1 VSHVSELPQRVVQ
14 DDLSVVIPTLG
25 REILQRSLDALASG
39 TRVPAEVIVV
49 DQGQSRRVEE
59 MVEALRARGVAA
71 RWMPSAERGR
81 ALGVNRGIAA
91 ARTRFIAVTD
101 DDCLAH
107 PEWIEQLAARLHAH
121 PGVII
126 TGRVDA
132 GDETVLSAVTSER
145 EDHQRRPRLRFDR
158 LSGGNM
164 AMARDLVARIGYF
177 DEDPAVRT
185 AEDTEY
191 AYRALR
197 GGVSILYAPEA
208 AVTHLGWRD
217 EASREGQYASYARS
231 HGGFLGKYLRQG
243 DLFIALRTLVHIAR
257 ASRRWLWNTLRGDR
271 ERAAHGRAYTLGL
284 LPGLRAG
291 WRSTVTP
298 RRD

>member
-1 VSHVSELPQRVVQ
+1 MGPVQ
-14 DDLSVVIPTLG
+14 EDLSVVIPTLG
-25 REILQRSLDALASG
+25 RDILQRSLDALAAGS
-39 TRVPAEVIVV
+39 RVPAEVIVV
-49 DQGQSRRVEE
+49 DQGQTPAVERMVEE
-59 MVEALRARGVAA
+59 LRARGVAA
-71 RWMPSAERGR
+71 RWIPSAERGR

-91 ARTRFIAVTD
+91 TRTRFVAVTD

-107 PEWIEQLAARLHAH
+107 PEWIESLAKRLHAN
-121 PGVII
+121 PGII
-126 TGRVDA
+126 VTGRVDA

-145 EDHQRRPRLRFDR
+145 EDYQRRPRLRFDR

-164 AMARDLVARIGYF
+164 AVACDIVRRIGYF

-197 GGVSILYAPEA
+197 AGVAILYAPEA

-217 EASREGQYASYARS
+217 EASREDQYASYARS
-231 HGGFLGKYLRQG
+231 HGGFLGKYLRRG
-243 DLFIALRTLVHIAR
+243 DLFIALRTFVHILR
-257 ASRRWLWNTLRGDR
+257 SSRRWLINTLMGDR

-291 WRSTVTP
+291 WQSRLAP
-298 RRD
+298 RKD